1 MVVLHFPRILCIDWY
16 IFFISNLGVI
26 YRWGCYYSH
35 FSNEDTT
42 TQSGSVLLKI
52 TLLINGGTRIQ
63 IQVRL
68 PPKQLLFNYHVVS
81 EMAHKLGLQE

>member
-1 MVVLHFPRILCIDWY
+1 MVVLHFPCILCIDSY

-26 YRWGCYYSH
+26 YRWGCNYPH
-35 FSNEDTT
+35 FSNDDTK

-52 TLLINGGTRIQ
+52 ILLINGGTRIQ
-63 IQVRL
+63 IQVCL